1 MAIKIRRHDEV
12 VVISG
17 DDKGKRG
24 RVLAV
29 FRDKNRV
36 LVEGVNFV
44 KRHTKPRPGRQGGI
58 VEKEAPGPRVQ
69 PHDRGP
75 AGRRR
80 FAHRPPGAGR
90 RQENPRGARRADKR
104 FPRGASKS

>member
-1 MAIKIRRHDEV
+1 MAMKIRRHDEV

-29 FRDKNRV
+29 FPDKNRV
-36 LVEGVNFV
+36 LVEGVNFM

-58 VEKEAPGPRVQ
+58 VEKEAPVHVSNLMIVDPRGGASRIGKQVLG
-69 PHDRGP
+69 D
-75 AGRRR
+75 GRRIR
-80 FAHRPPGAGR
+80 IARKSGEELP
-90 RQENPRGARRADKR
+90 ERGK
-104 FPRGASKS
+104 